1 MKLVRLK
8 QRSKEWLDFRRNHVC
23 ASDSPIIMG
32 MSNFK
37 TVDQLL
43 NEKVRG
49 YEQHQNPYMARGN
62 ELEPVALKAFEKE
75 TNLIMFPCVGVHDQ
89 NDWMAASFDGMTLEE
104 DLIVEIKC
112 PGKKDHTLALQG
124 KIPEKYIAQ
133 LQHQIYV
140 SGLDFSYYY
149 SFDGEKGIVLEV
161 KRDDEFIEK
170 MLALEIDFWNILKT
184 EVERINLKKA
194 EHATTDRKSVV

>member
-23 ASDSPIIMG
+23 ASDAPIIMG

-37 TVDQLL
+37 TIDQLI

-49 YEQHQNPYMARGN
+49 FEQHQNPHMVRGN

-75 TNLIMFPCVGVHDQ
+75 TNIIMFPCVGVHDQ

-112 PGKKDHTLALQG
+112 PGKKDHWVASSG
-124 KIPEKYIAQ
+124 KVPEKYIAQ

-161 KRDDEFIEK
+161 KRDEEFIEK
-170 MLALEIDFWNILKT
+170 MLAMEIDFWNILQT
-184 EVERINLKKA
+184 EIERMNLKKA
-194 EHATTDRKSVV
+194 EHAITTI